1 MIQTGSNGLLLCLTT
16 KLVNDIGWISVRSRI
31 PGVREE
37 AQLPMQSVVL
47 LLSLESKEENILIFQ
62 LIGTKSQRKEVGSF

>member
-1 MIQTGSNGLLLCLTT
+1 MQSI
-16 KLVNDIGWISVRSRI
+16 V
-31 PGVREE
+31 
-37 AQLPMQSVVL
+37 LPMQSVVL